1 MSRYCQVIIDITA
14 EQVDRLFTYRVPDGL
29 ELTIG
34 QRVIV
39 PFGPMKREGY
49 VLSLSEETD
58 VSEEKLRDVL
68 RAAEDYPAILP
79 EMVRL
84 AGWMTKKYRCGWAE
98 ALRLMIP
105 AEMRGGRISE
115 KKIATARLVRPIT
128 EEDRAAL
135 SRAPK
140 QLAALEML
148 SAGPLPTAVV
158 NASHPGVCRVLADK
172 GLIRIEEEETLR
184 RPYRAI
190 EEERAKEPPLTAE
203 QSRAM
208 EMLLA
213 AMDAGGA
220 AMEGGRGRFLL
231 HGVTGSGKTEVYIR
245 LIRECFRRGRTAI
258 VLVPEIALTP
268 QMVNWFRARF
278 GDDAAVIHS
287 RLSAGERCDEWRR
300 IRRGGAR
307 VVIGA
312 RSAIFA
318 PISDLGAVIIDEEHE
333 HTYLSEHRPRY
344 DAREVARMRAE
355 EAGAVLL
362 LGSATPS
369 IASYMRCMPG
379 VKPQNRFTLIEMNHR
394 VNGRDLPAVEIVDM
408 AKEFSKGNTSIFSA
422 RLQAELKKC
431 VAAGHQAM
439 LLMNRRGYNTFV
451 SCRSCGYVEKCD
463 QCDVAM
469 TYHQA
474 ENCMR
479 CHYCGAEHAPP
490 RVCPE
495 CGSKYIRYFGAGT
508 QKVEEELHKLLPGV
522 PVGRMDI
529 DTTREKDSHE
539 RILSAFR
546 KGETR
551 VLVGTQMIAKGL
563 DFPNVTLVGV
573 VAADMT
579 LNVPDY
585 RSAERA
591 FQLLTQAAGR
601 AGRARETGIVIV
613 QTYEPDHYAIR
624 LAALQDYR
632 AFYHLEADYRRKGLY
647 PPFTVL
653 ARLLA
658 TGRDE
663 DKARE
668 AAERME
674 KALREWL
681 EANAAIEHD
690 VIKIHTRPAPMKR
703 LRGEYRYQVFVKMF
717 SKGASDEILTEME
730 QIAEE
735 SVPGVRIDLEVNPV
749 NLM

>member
-1 MSRYCQVIIDITA
+1 MSRYCQVIVDIAA
-14 EQVDRLFTYRVPDGL
+14 EQVDKLFTYAVPQGL
-29 ELTIG
+29 LLQPG
-34 QRVIV
+34 QRVLV
-39 PFGPMKREGY
+39 PFGPRTKEGY

-58 VSEEKLRDVL
+58 VPQEKLRAVL
-68 RAAEDYPAILP
+68 RALEEYPAILP
-79 EMVRL
+79 ELVHL
-84 AGWMTKKYRCGWAE
+84 AGQMARRYRCSLCE

-105 AEMRGGRISE
+105 AEMRGGRIAE
-115 KKIATARLVRPIT
+115 KKIHIARLVRPVT
-128 EEDRAAL
+128 ETDRAAL
-135 SRAPK
+135 SRAKK

-148 SAGPLPTAVV
+148 SAGPLPAAVV
-158 NASHPGVCRVLADK
+158 NAQYPGAVKALCEKGYVC
-172 GLIRIEEEETLR
+172 IEQQESLR
-184 RPYRAI
+184 RPYGAI
-190 EEERAKEPPLTAE
+190 EAERAVEPELTRA
-203 QSRAM
+203 QSAAVG
-208 EMLLA
+208 ELTA
-213 AMDAGGA
+213 AMDARG
-220 AMEGGRGRFLL
+220 GRFLL

-245 LIRECFRRGRTAI
+245 LIREAFARGKGAI

-278 GDDAAVIHS
+278 GDDAAVLHS
-287 RLSAGERCDEWRR
+287 RLSAGERFDEWRR
-300 IRRGGAR
+300 IRMGGAR

-318 PISDLGAVIIDEEHE
+318 PLEDLGAIIVDEEHE
-333 HTYLSEHRPRY
+333 HTYFSEHRPRY

-379 VKPQNRFTLIEMNHR
+379 VRPENKISLIEMDAR
-394 VNGRDLPAVEIVDM
+394 VNGRALPEVEIVDM
-408 AKEFSKGNTSIFSA
+408 AREFSRGNTSIFSA
-422 RLQAELKKC
+422 KLQSALREC
-431 VAAGHQAM
+431 VGAGRQAM

-451 SCRSCGYVEKCD
+451 SCRSCGYVVKCE

-469 TYHQA
+469 TYHMS
-474 ENCMR
+474 EGVMR
-479 CHYCGAEHAPP
+479 CHYCGAERMPP
-490 RVCPE
+490 TLCPD
-495 CGSKYIRYFGAGT
+495 CRSQYIRYFGAGT
-508 QKVEEELHKLLPGV
+508 QKVEEELTKLLPGV

-539 RILSAFR
+539 RILGAFR
-546 KGETR
+546 RGETR

-601 AGRARETGIVIV
+601 AGRAKEPGRVIV
-613 QTYEPDHYAIR
+613 QTYEPNHYAIR
-624 LAALQDYR
+624 LAAQQDYR

-653 ARLLA
+653 ARLMA
-658 TGRDE
+658 VSKDE
-663 DKARE
+663 GAAQK
-668 AAERME
+668 AAEQLE
-674 KALREWL
+674 AELRAWL
-681 EANAAIEHD
+681 EKRPQAARD

-703 LRGEYRYQVFVKMF
+703 LRGEFRFQVFVKMYA
-717 SKGASDEILTEME
+717 KGASDEILQQMEEMA
-730 QIAEE
+730 QGAC
-735 SVPGVRIDLEVNPV
+735 SAAKVDLEVNPV

>member
-1 MSRYCQVIIDITA
+1 MSLYCQVIVDIAA

-29 ELTIG
+29 SLTAG

-49 VLSLSEETD
+49 VLSLSDRTD
-58 VSEEKLRDVL
+58 VAEDKLRSVL

-84 AGWMTKKYRCGWAE
+84 AGWMTQKYRCGWAE

-128 EEDRAAL
+128 GEDRAAL

-148 SAGPLPTAVV
+148 AAGPLPTAVV
-158 NASHPGVCRVLADK
+158 NASHPGACRALAEK
-172 GLIRIEEEETLR
+172 GLIVIEEQETLR

-203 QSRAM
+203 QKRAM
-208 EMLLA
+208 DMLLA
-213 AMDAGGA
+213 AMDRGGA
-220 AMEGGRGRFLL
+220 AMKGGQGRFLL

-287 RLSAGERCDEWRR
+287 RLSAGERFDEWRR

-312 RSAIFA
+312 RSAVFA
-318 PISDLGAVIIDEEHE
+318 PIENLGAVIIDEEHE
-333 HTYLSEHRPRY
+333 HTYLSENRPRY
-344 DAREVARMRAE
+344 DAREVARVRAE
-355 EAGAVLL
+355 QSGAVLL

-379 VKPQNRFTLIEMNHR
+379 VKPQNRYTLIEMEHR
-394 VNGRDLPAVEIVDM
+394 VNGRELPPVEIVDM
-408 AKEFSKGNTSIFSA
+408 AKEFSRGNTSIFSA
-422 RLQAELKKC
+422 KLQSELKKC

-490 RVCPE
+490 RVCPQ

-508 QKVEEELHKLLPGV
+508 QKVEEELRKLLPGV

-539 RILSAFR
+539 RILTAFR

-601 AGRARETGIVIV
+601 AGRARETGMVIV

-624 LAALQDYR
+624 LAAMQDYR

-658 TGRDE
+658 TSRDE
-663 DKARE
+663 DKARL
-668 AAERME
+668 AAEGME
-674 KALREWL
+674 GRLRAWL
-681 EANAAIEHD
+681 DERAAIRND
-690 VIKIHTRPAPMKR
+690 VVKIHTRPAPMKR

-717 SKGASDEILTEME
+717 AKGASDEILTEME
-730 QIAEE
+730 SIAGENP
-735 SVPGVRIDLEVNPV
+735 PGVRVDLEVNPV